1 MRLTVSEA
9 TRHFSAVLGR
19 VAAGEEIEV
28 VRDGAPVAVIA
39 PPRQSVSTQPIRDLF
54 GAAPAGDGSFADDL
68 RVLQAELEV
77 PPDAWN
83 S

>member
-39 PPRQSVSTQPIRDLF
+39 PPRHSASGGPRGDLF
-54 GAAPAGDGSFADDL
+54 GSAPTGAGSFAEDL
-68 RVLQAELEV
+68 RTLQAELDA
-77 PPDAWN
+77 PPALPA
-83 S
+83 